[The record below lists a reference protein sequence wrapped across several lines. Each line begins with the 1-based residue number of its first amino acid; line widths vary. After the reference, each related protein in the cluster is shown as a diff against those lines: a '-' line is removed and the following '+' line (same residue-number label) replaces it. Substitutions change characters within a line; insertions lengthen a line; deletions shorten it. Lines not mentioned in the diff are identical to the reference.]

1 MASTNNMNS
10 LLRFACESIADD
22 GTRCAAIHLVAPRA
36 LVVAGWT
43 GRDVAAIE
51 HHIEELAALGV
62 PRPSSVPLYYRVAAQ
77 LLTQSPAIEA
87 LGDQSSG
94 EAEPVLFFS
103 QGEWWLSVASDH
115 TDRHV
120 ESYSVAVS
128 KQMCAKPV
136 AEAAWRWRDVQAHQ
150 DTLELRSRIL
160 EDGHWIDYQRG
171 TLASIRPLAGLRDGM
186 PGAGSAPEG
195 LFMTCGTLGALPN
208 ARGEGIRPAAQ
219 MEIELHDPKLRRRI
233 VHRYAVEALPVVA

>member
-1 MASTNNMNS
+1 MP
-10 LLRFACESIADD
+10 LRFACETVSADGARSIELRTIDP
-22 GTRCAAIHLVAPRA
+22 TA

-43 GRDVAAIE
+43 GRDIAAIE

-94 EAEPVLFFS
+94 EAEPVFFFS

-136 AEAAWRWRDVQAHQ
+136 AEVAWRWRDLQAHQ
-150 DTLELRSRIL
+150 DEIELHSRIF
-160 EDGHWIDYQRG
+160 EDGRWVDYQRG
-171 TLASIRPLAGLRDGM
+171 TLASIRPLAALRDGM
-186 PGAGSAPEG
+186 PGAAAAPEG

-208 ARGEGIRPAAQ
+208 AKGEGIRPAAQ
-219 MEIELHDPKLRRRI
+219 MEIELHDARLQRRI

>member
-1 MASTNNMNS
+1 MTMHPLN
-10 LLRFACESIADD
+10 FACESIAAD
-22 GTRCAAIHLVAPRA
+22 GTRSTALHSVAPRA

-51 HHIEELAALGV
+51 HHIEELAAIGV

-77 LLTQSPAIEA
+77 LLTQSPSIEA
-87 LGDQSSG
+87 LGEQSSG
-94 EAEPVLFFS
+94 EAEPLFFFS
-103 QGEWWLSVASDH
+103 RGTWWLSVASDH
-115 TDRHV
+115 TDRQV

-136 AEAAWRWRDVQAHQ
+136 AQTAWRWEDVQAHQ

-160 EDGHWIDYQRG
+160 EDGRWVDYQRG
-171 TLASIRPLAGLRDGM
+171 TLASIRPLAALRDGV
-186 PGAGSAPEG
+186 PGTDVAPEG

-208 ARGEGIRPAAQ
+208 AKGEGIRPAVE
-219 MEIELHDPKLRRRI
+219 MEIEIHDPRLQRRI
-233 VHRYAVEALPVVA
+233 VHRYAVQALEVVA